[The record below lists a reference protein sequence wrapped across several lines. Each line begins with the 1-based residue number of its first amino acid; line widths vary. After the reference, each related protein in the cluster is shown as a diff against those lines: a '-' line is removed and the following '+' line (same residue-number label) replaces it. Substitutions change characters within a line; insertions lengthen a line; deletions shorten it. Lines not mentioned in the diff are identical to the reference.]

1 MLIYVD
7 GSWFKDQC
15 KARWSFA
22 VFKNNKPVH
31 VESGGIYGR
40 LLSNVDGELE
50 AAKRAVEYAL
60 KRRAKLLVLCYD
72 YAGIEEFALG
82 RWKPRNET
90 AIRYVETVRKAR
102 SAGLEIV
109 FKKVDKRDRRNLL
122 VDALARNDVRRAK
135 QLFRLVSRA

>member
-60 KRRAKLLVLCYD
+60 KRRAKLLVLVSIPHRTSLNAFFD
-72 YAGIEEFALG
+72 FMAEHKGFD
-82 RWKPRNET
+82 ET
-90 AIRYVETVRKAR
+90 EL
-102 SAGLEIV
+102 S
-109 FKKVDKRDRRNLL
+109 FHP
-122 VDALARNDVRRAK
+122 
-135 QLFRLVSRA
+135 S